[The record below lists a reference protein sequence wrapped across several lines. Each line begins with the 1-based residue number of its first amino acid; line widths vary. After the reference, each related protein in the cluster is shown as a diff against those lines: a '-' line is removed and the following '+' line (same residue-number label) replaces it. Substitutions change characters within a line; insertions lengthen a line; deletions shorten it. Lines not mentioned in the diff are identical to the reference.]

1 MAHPKSLGDGD
12 TLVEESLLSEYRRV
26 SSSRQ
31 SDARYHTDDSEK
43 AFNEDEKTTD
53 GFTDDPF
60 SPLDGLAE
68 DNENIL
74 TIRAVTVGVVC
85 GAFVNASNIYLGLKT
100 GWTASANLFASI
112 VGYALLKSCPEFLK
126 HMPFLGGKFG
136 PRENNIVQT
145 SATAAGGMSNVFTSA
160 FPAMYQLG
168 LLTSPAED
176 FWRLVTLTAVG
187 GFFGLFFATPLRKFF
202 IVLVARESHLIFPTP
217 SATAITIRNMH
228 QAADDG
234 SSVPRRKM
242 RVLSLAF
249 AFAVVLRVLSQYAVG
264 ILWDWHP
271 FTWYLFLVPSSGTAM
286 GLENWGWFVEWS
298 PAFIGTGML
307 VGLNVAISFSI
318 GSLLAWGIIGP
329 LLVSYGAAF
338 GTEMSETGLVSYH
351 VMTDEFTSA
360 SHPSPRY
367 WLLWPAIACL
377 VAVSLTE
384 LACQWRAFWLPAKA
398 VWSNLLQL
406 ASSKLPFVIES
417 RKFQKADPRK
427 FDVVEDPASPEELVK
442 TWMWLPGL
450 LVTLILACLVMK
462 IQYGLPIRETC
473 LTLLM
478 AFLFSFLAVQA
489 TGTTDI
495 TPLTAASTSSQV
507 VLGAEASGQGWT
519 LAKMQRLSLL
529 GGALSAIG
537 ASQAADLTGDFRVG
551 FLLRTS
557 PKQQWLAQGI
567 GTMFASFIAPGVYV
581 LFASAYSCVNDA
593 GATQCAF
600 QVPSAAAWRAIAVA
614 ATDPASSIPRSSVIF
629 AAIMAVLGSASAL
642 VRHHVWT
649 GRWHWMR
656 QYHPSMMVIAMAFI
670 IPASIYATA
679 ILMGALLTWYWMK
692 KSAKSF
698 DKYGYAVAAGWI
710 AGEGIGGVINAVMQ
724 IVGVSGEV
732 FGTGIG
738 CPGGVC

>member
-1 MAHPKSLGDGD
+1 MAHSKSLSDVD
-12 TLVEESLLSEYRRV
+12 TLAEDDAKYR
-26 SSSRQ
+26 
-31 SDARYHTDDSEK
+31 TDDSEK

-74 TIRAVTVGVVC
+74 TFRAIAVGVVC
-85 GAFVNASNIYLGLKT
+85 GALVNASNIYLGLKS
-100 GWTASANLFASI
+100 GWTASANLFAVECLELRRI
-112 VGYALLKSCPEFLK
+112 KLKFL
-126 HMPFLGGKFG
+126 
-136 PRENNIVQT
+136 
-145 SATAAGGMSNVFTSA
+145 A
-160 FPAMYQLG
+160 
-168 LLTSPAED
+168 
-176 FWRLVTLTAVG
+176 
-187 GFFGLFFATPLRKFF
+187 
-202 IVLVARESHLIFPTP
+202 
-217 SATAITIRNMH
+217 
-228 QAADDG
+228 
-234 SSVPRRKM
+234 
-242 RVLSLAF
+242 
-249 AFAVVLRVLSQYAVG
+249 
-264 ILWDWHP
+264 
-271 FTWYLFLVPSSGTAM
+271 
-286 GLENWGWFVEWS
+286 
-298 PAFIGTGML
+298 
-307 VGLNVAISFSI
+307 
-318 GSLLAWGIIGP
+318 
-329 LLVSYGAAF
+329 
-338 GTEMSETGLVSYH
+338 
-351 VMTDEFTSA
+351 
-360 SHPSPRY
+360 
-367 WLLWPAIACL
+367 
-377 VAVSLTE
+377 E
-384 LACQWRAFWLPAKA
+384 LACQWRIFWLPAKA
-398 VWSNLLQL
+398 VWNKLSQL
-406 ASSKLPFVIES
+406 ASSSFPSVIES
-417 RKFQKADPRK
+417 KKFQKADPGK
-427 FDVVEDPASPEELVK
+427 SDAVEDPASPEDLVK

-473 LTLLM
+473 LALLM
-478 AFLFSFLAVQA
+478 AFLFSFLAIQA

-567 GTMFASFIAPGVYV
+567 GTVFASFIAPGVYV

-593 GATQCAF
+593 GATHCAF

-629 AAIMAVLGSASAL
+629 AVILAVLGSASVL
-642 VRHHVWT
+642 VRHHLWT

-692 KSAKSF
+692 VSARSF
-698 DKYGYAVAAGWI
+698 EKYGYAVAAGWI

-724 IVGVSGEV
+724 IVGISGDE
-732 FGTGIG
+732 FGTQMG
-738 CPGGVC
+738 CPGGIC